1 MRQSIISLVASIVAA
16 IVMLIPFAFIF
27 LAPDSSA
34 TSTDTNDSCQRG
46 FDALPVV
53 FFVAMFFCSTVARW
67 LLAKGW
73 RSFKHFTLGASAIGG
88 ALAIVLCIPAAF
100 VGSYVG
106 MFTLQSALMPVL
118 SFARGLF
125 VSSVPAAAVWWLIA
139 GKTHNLTLKRDALKR
154 AP

>member
-16 IVMLIPFAFIF
+16 IVMLIPFAFIL

-34 TSTDTNDSCQRG
+34 ISADTNGSWQRG

-53 FFVAMFFCSTVARW
+53 FFGAVFFCFAVARW

-73 RSFKHFTLGASAIGG
+73 RSFKQFTLGASAIGS
-88 ALAIVLCIPAAF
+88 ALAVVLCIPAVL
-100 VGSYVG
+100 VGSYAG

-118 SFARGLF
+118 SFSGVLF

-139 GKTHNLTLKRDALKR
+139 GKTHNLTLKR